1 MKMNRKVFV
10 AAIIGMLVFSLVA
23 VGAKEGKTTIHI
35 QTFGYEGKD
44 LLKLTVEITGEDS
57 DYLFMTI
64 DSDVLNKVAKEINIE
79 KLPFV
84 QINNT
89 TFKVLKSYLTEI
101 GANEYVIVVP
111 NDVAKMKWSIKD
123 EIKDMNGKDIVRV
136 LVWFKE
142 PNSVV
147 TVNKYGKV
155 YYEFLSGMG
164 ASVDIRVSEIKALS
178 EEDTVA
184 FVEAEG
190 TAQILLSQS
199 VPMINADDVWA
210 MGYDGSNVK
219 ICIIDTGIDP
229 NHCDFPSGKIVAW
242 ADYVN
247 GQPTPYDNHGHGT
260 HVASIAAGA
269 APPYGVAKGAS
280 LMGAKVCTSSGSCSV
295 TAIISGIDFGVANGA
310 DVENISLGSTGG
322 DGTSA
327 VAQECNWAVD
337 QGVVVVCA
345 AGDNGPD
352 CYTIC
357 TPGDATKVI
366 TVGACDKF
374 GALASFSSRGPT
386 TDGRMKPDIV
396 APGVSIYAAM
406 KGTSCSD
413 VSMSGTSMATP
424 HIAGVAALMLDARGT
439 ATPLQI
445 KYCLGATAI
454 DMCKPNKDNASG
466 WGLVDAFSA
475 VNQIISNPNVSPP
488 PDGDNGCECPTSPCI
503 EITNPENFQIVSCD
517 VQITTDASTEVT
529 AVKFYIDTEL
539 LLCIDTEYPF
549 ECQWDTCEKSNG
561 YHTITA
567 QAYGQQLLAGSS
579 EILDV
584 PICSDM
590 ITVLVNNECIEI
602 TNPPDESEVY
612 ETVHITTDAG
622 CCVDEVEFHIDSV
635 YKDTDF
641 SSPFEYSWD
650 TTGYAEDEEHTILI
664 KAYYKGQLK
673 CTDEV
678 TIIVNNYYVEITN
691 PPNESE
697 VSGTITITTNYRGID
712 EVQFCIGDDNYC
724 MGKDTEPP
732 FEFIWDTTQY
742 PNGIHTITARGFESI
757 VLRDEDSIS
766 CTISNQSMSIFLG
779 LLFGCAG
786 IIIRRQ

>member
-1 MKMNRKVFV
+1 MNRKVFV

-57 DYLFMTI
+57 DYLFITI

-84 QINNT
+84 QISDT

-101 GANEYVIVVP
+101 GTNEYVIVVP
-111 NDVAKMKWSIKD
+111 NDAAKMKWSIKD
-123 EIKDMNGKDIVRV
+123 KVKDMNGKDIVRV

-164 ASVDIRVSEIKALS
+164 ASVDVRVSDIKALS
-178 EEDTVA
+178 EEDAIA

-199 VPMINADDVWA
+199 GPMINADDVWS
-210 MGYDGSNVK
+210 MGYDGTNVK

-242 ADYVN
+242 ADFV
-247 GQPTPYDNHGHGT
+247 GSQSTPYDDHGHGT

-269 APPYGVAKGAS
+269 DSPYGIAPGAS
-280 LMGAKVCTSSGSCSV
+280 LMGAKVCTSGGSCSY
-295 TAIISGIDFGVANGA
+295 TAIINGIDWGVANGA
-310 DVENISLGSTGG
+310 DVENISLGDTGG

-345 AGDNGPD
+345 AGDDGPA
-352 CYTIC
+352 CYTIN

-366 TVGACDKF
+366 TVGACDKS

-386 TDGRMKPDIV
+386 TDNRIKPDIV

-413 VSMSGTSMATP
+413 TSMSGTSMATP

-445 KYCLGATAI
+445 KNCLGATAI
-454 DMCKPNKDNASG
+454 DMCRPNKDSASG
-466 WGLVDAFSA
+466 WGLVDAYAA
-475 VNQIISNPNVSPP
+475 VNQVINNPNVSPP
-488 PDGDNGCECPTSPCI
+488 PDGDWSCICECI
-503 EITNPENFQIVSCD
+503 EITSPENSQIVSCD

-529 AVKFYIDTEL
+529 TVKFYIDSDL
-539 LLCIDTEYPF
+539 LYTDTEYPF
-549 ECQWDTCEKSNG
+549 ECQWDTCEKPNG

-584 PICSDM
+584 PICSDV
-590 ITVLVNNECIEI
+590 ITVWVSNECIEI
-602 TNPPDESEVY
+602 TNPPDDSEVY
-612 ETVHITTDAG
+612 GTVHITTDAG
-622 CCVDEVEFHIDSV
+622 CCVDEVEFYIDSV

-641 SSPFEYSWD
+641 SSPFEYFWD
-650 TTGYAEDEEHTILI
+650 TTGYTEDEEHTISV

-673 CTDEV
+673 CTEEV
-678 TIIVNNYYVEITN
+678 TVTVNNYYVEITN
-691 PPNESE
+691 PPDESE

-757 VLRDEDSIS
+757 FLKAEDSIS

-779 LLFGCAG
+779 LLFGCVG
-786 IIIRRQ
+786 IMIRRH